1 MQKRNG
7 IKTQMLRV
15 KIVPEGICRE
25 YAGSGDRRGKNQ
37 EKTDWNKERE
47 KMKEMLLR
55 FVKEAV
61 KKQLK
66 EEREYYKSRPS
77 LAARQAESIFG
88 AGNLENLVARGVV
101 GRVYGQI
108 EERIRREW
116 IRKGEG

>member
-1 MQKRNG
+1 MQGKSG
-7 IKTQMLRV
+7 IKTQVLRV
-15 KIVPEGICRE
+15 VPVREGTCRE
-25 YAGSGDRRGKNQ
+25 YAHPGGRKEKNQ

-47 KMKEMLLR
+47 KMKEMLLP

-77 LAARQAESIFG
+77 LAAKQAENIFG
-88 AGNLENLVARGVV
+88 AGNLENAMARGVA

-108 EERIRREW
+108 EERLRREW